1 MNNGWIKIHRKIRDN
16 CIYKDSHLL
25 HLFIHCLLKANHK
38 TNTFLFNKQEI
49 TIERGQFV
57 TGRMELSHEL
67 NMNSSLV
74 YRKLKILKNI
84 GILNIKTNNKFSV
97 VTVLKYNTYQ
107 DVITTSEQQNEQ
119 QVNNK
124 RTTSEQQVNTNKN
137 DNNDNNENNDKKSDC
152 RLEIRQPNLQNQ
164 LKEIFENHYYE
175 TRGVKY
181 YYTGKCAGNLKQ
193 IITKLKAIC
202 SADKQSDKD
211 IANAFKYMIENIN
224 DNFINDKF
232 SISII
237 NSQFNEIIS
246 QIKNGK
252 STNNNGQSNKG
263 FDIRKN
269 TWIAEALNG

>member
-38 TNTFLFNKQEI
+38 INTFLFNKQEI

-57 TGRMELSHEL
+57 TGRLELAKEL

-74 YRKLKILKNI
+74 YRKLKILENI
-84 GILNIKTNNKFSV
+84 GIVNIKTNNKFSI

-137 DNNDNNENNDKKSDC
+137 NKKENNEKNTVEFERFWSLYNKKRGNKERIYKHWCLLKDQEHDKIFATLPEYIKNTPDKKFRKDPQTY
-152 RLEIRQPNLQNQ
+152 LNQ
-164 LKEIFENHYYE
+164 
-175 TRGVKY
+175 
-181 YYTGKCAGNLKQ
+181 
-193 IITKLKAIC
+193 KAW
-202 SADKQSDKD
+202 
-211 IANAFKYMIENIN
+211 N
-224 DNFINDKF
+224 D
-232 SISII
+232 
-237 NSQFNEIIS
+237 EIIP
-246 QIKNGK
+246 I
-252 STNNNGQSNKG
+252 STNGIYKPKDLEPEK
-263 FDIRKN
+263 F
-269 TWIAEALNG
+269 

>member
-57 TGRMELSHEL
+57 TGRLELANEL

-74 YRKLKILKNI
+74 YRKLNILKNI
-84 GILNIKTNNKFSV
+84 GIVNIKTNNKFSI

-107 DVITTSEQQNEQ
+107 DMITTSEQQNEQ

-137 DNNDNNENNDKKSDC
+137 GKNDKNEKNRDRAQKNKLLC
-152 RLEIRQPNLQNQ
+152 L
-164 LKEIFENHYYE
+164 FENSEFYDFAKFKESFLKNDKYSGYDVSYYYE
-175 TRGVKY
+175 AVK
-181 YYTGKCAGNLKQ
+181 NW
-193 IITKLKAIC
+193 
-202 SADKQSDKD
+202 SASNNKMKKD
-211 IANAFKYMIENIN
+211 WIATAH
-224 DNFINDKF
+224 NFALTDSNPKF
-232 SISII
+232 S
-237 NSQFNEIIS
+237 
-246 QIKNGK
+246 KNGNVEMIK
-252 STNNNGQSNKG
+252 LP
-263 FDIRKN
+263 D
-269 TWIAEALNG
+269 